1 MYSVIARTF
10 GGPDVIDVVEVA
22 EPDPGPNEVV
32 VRVVAG
38 ALNPIDLSAR
48 AGRLNAAGLMTRR
61 TDVPLGVDVAG
72 HVVAVGRDVAG
83 LRTGDAVVGLRDLL
97 DAPGTHAELVVLDAA
112 AVAPAPRSVD
122 LVTAS
127 TLPLAALTADRSLG
141 LSELRRG
148 DSVLVTGATG
158 AVGALVVQ
166 LAAARGI
173 TTVAAVR
180 AESVERAAALGA
192 HHVVDASADLT
203 RTVRR
208 IVPHGVDAVIDA
220 AVLGMDAHGGLR
232 AGGRFIALV
241 RPFAPPPLRATTT
254 VVQEVAADG
263 ARLAELSAMVDFGL
277 LRLPDVEPLPLTAA
291 ATAHELL
298 ERGGRRARLVLAA

>member
-22 EPDPGPNEVV
+22 EPDPAPGEVV
-32 VRVVAG
+32 VRVVAS
-38 ALNPIDLSAR
+38 ALNPIDVSAR
-48 AGRLNAAGLMTRR
+48 AGRLHAAGLMTRR

-72 HVVAVGRDVAG
+72 HVVAVGCDVDVF
-83 LRTGDAVVGLRDLL
+83 RPGDAVVGLRDLL

-127 TLPLAALTADRSLG
+127 TLPLAALTADRSLRLTG
-141 LSELRRG
+141 ARRG
-148 DSVLVTGATG
+148 DTILVTGATG
-158 AVGALVVQ
+158 AVGSLLLQ

-180 AESVERAAALGA
+180 AGNLARATELGA
-192 HHVVDASADLT
+192 NHAVDASGDVT
-203 RTVRR
+203 QMVRR
-208 IVPHGVDAVIDA
+208 IVPRGVDAVIDA
-220 AVLGMDAHGGLR
+220 ALLGMNAHGTLR
-232 AGGRFIALV
+232 AGGRFVALV

-254 VVQEVAADG
+254 VVQEVVADG
-263 ARLAELSAMVDFGL
+263 ARLAELSAMVDFRL
-277 LRLPDVEPLPLTAA
+277 LRLPDVHSFAFNAA

-298 ERGGRRARLVLAA
+298 EAGGCRARLVLAA